1 MKKLICTIL
10 TITLIICGCN
20 KTKQFKVNLN
30 LQNADNKTVYLY
42 KDADPKH
49 VLLDSAVFVGNT
61 AELKADFDDPQTC
74 YILKFNKSDYKTCG
88 DNISFFTENQNITIT
103 GDYQDI
109 PHWSITGC
117 PTMNALNAHHQ
128 ESLKQFED
136 PIMALATEI
145 EKAGVAGDTVRV
157 FELNKQLQP
166 LVESYMNSEIEF
178 IRSHSGDFLGHFLL
192 DQAKDELDPEIV
204 KELADGFTT
213 ESVYSRKVKE
223 YLNATSVQM
232 IDK

>member
-1 MKKLICTIL
+1 MKKTIFTIL
-10 TITLIICGCN
+10 AIALVVCGCN
-20 KTKQFKVNLN
+20 KTKHFKVSLN
-30 LQNADNKTVYLY
+30 LQNADHKTVYLY

-49 VLLDSAVFVGNT
+49 VLLDSAVIVGNT

-74 YILKFNKSDYKTCG
+74 YILKFNKSEYVTCG
-88 DNISFFTENQNITIT
+88 DNFSFLTENQNTTIT
-103 GDYQDI
+103 GDYQDM
-109 PHWSITGC
+109 PHLSITGC
-117 PTMNALNAHHQ
+117 PTMNVLNAHHQ

-136 PIMALATEI
+136 PIMALVTETD
-145 EKAGVAGDTVRV
+145 KAGVAGDTMRV
-157 FELNKQLQP
+157 LELNNQLQP
-166 LVESYMNSEIEF
+166 LIEAYMNSEIEF